1 MRKHSWSSHFWT
13 NNYVLLLYRHFSC
26 RLLYEIYTLTVVFSL
41 STINISMLVEIFS
54 WRTRKESCQ
63 PLDNVIRITVWKWK
77 KCCLPI
83 SLSRIRIKCFLNSI
97 NHKALKRCKLRKEAE
112 AVKTVIWLKLSW
124 EDSKMFSRTFSA
136 KPLDRW
142 SHKSSL
148 THTRKISEINLS
160 KGGVSK
166 LSRKTC
172 CNVLLSISLLTFA
185 FRSLNSPAQNW
196 LLRD

>member
-1 MRKHSWSSHFWT
+1 MLLDR
-13 NNYVLLLYRHFSC
+13 NVLC
-26 RLLYEIYTLTVVFSL
+26 RLLYEIYTLTVISSL
-41 STINISMLVEIFS
+41 STINISIIVEILS

-63 PLDNVIRITVWKWK
+63 PVNNMIWRTVRKWK
-77 KCCLPI
+77 KYRLPI
-83 SLSRIRIKCFLNSI
+83 SLSGIRIKCFLNSI

-196 LLRD
+196 LLRDQIVKTAVYYPLVCMM

>member
-1 MRKHSWSSHFWT
+1 M
-13 NNYVLLLYRHFSC
+13 LLDRHFSC
-26 RLLYEIYTLTVVFSL
+26 RLLYAIYTLTVVSSL
-41 STINISMLVEIFS
+41 SKINISMLVGNLS

-77 KCCLPI
+77 KCRLPI

-172 CNVLLSISLLTFA
+172 CNVLLSIPLLTFA
-185 FRSLNSPAQNW
+185 FRSLNSPTHNW

>member
-1 MRKHSWSSHFWT
+1 
-13 NNYVLLLYRHFSC
+13 
-26 RLLYEIYTLTVVFSL
+26 
-41 STINISMLVEIFS
+41 MLVEILS
-54 WRTRKESCQ
+54 WRTRKASCQ
-63 PLDNVIRITVWKWK
+63 PLDNVIWIIVWKIK
-77 KCCLPI
+77 KCRLPI
-83 SLSRIRIKCFLNSI
+83 SLSRIRMKRFLNSI

-160 KGGVSK
+160 KGGASK

-172 CNVLLSISLLTFA
+172 CNVLLSISLLNFA
-185 FRSLNSPAQNW
+185 FRSLNSPA
-196 LLRD
+196 